1 MRRSVG
7 LSAPAGHTLPAI
19 GQRSLGS
26 TALILLAV
34 TQALHAQTPT
44 AAGGNE
50 GLAEVI
56 VTATKQ
62 AAIDINKV
70 PVSISAYSEQE
81 MDTRGIRT
89 IGDLASITPGL
100 VFSQQNNF
108 GTPQTNIEIRGIQS
122 RTSAPTTGIYLDDT
136 PMIGRANNVNTGQ
149 DGGYPQ
155 VFDLER
161 VEVLR
166 GPQGTL
172 FGASSEGGAVR
183 FISKQPSLTDSSVYG
198 RASAGATR
206 YGDANYEVG
215 IAGGMPVVQDKVGF
229 RASFWYQ
236 KEGGWI
242 DRSRKV
248 HAVDLGEEGGASGLR
263 VECHVWRQI
272 RSMLSF

>member
-1 MRRSVG
+1 MRPR
-7 LSAPAGHTLPAI
+7 ARHATL
-19 GQRSLGS
+19 L
-26 TALILLAV
+26 LLA
-34 TQALHAQTPT
+34 TTPAFAQTPSPAAT
-44 AAGGNE
+44 ANE
-50 GLAEVI
+50 GALQEVV

-62 AAIDINKV
+62 AAIDVNKV

-81 MDTRGIRT
+81 MDMRGIRT

-183 FISKQPSLTDSSVYG
+183 FITRQPNLTESSLYARTEF
-198 RASAGATR
+198 ASTR
-206 YGDANYEVG
+206 SGDPTYEIGV
-215 IAGGMPVVQDKVGF
+215 A
-229 RASFWYQ
+229 
-236 KEGGWI
+236 
-242 DRSRKV
+242 
-248 HAVDLGEEGGASGLR
+248 
-263 VECHVWRQI
+263 
-272 RSMLSF
+272 